1 MMPPGSMNVSGSM
14 GQFPL
19 HSSSHSSSQVHP
31 SLSLAFPTR
40 AHCVVC
46 IATAT
51 LLLPHRVHGESNVQL
66 LAIQSSARLFV
77 SPLTWSW
84 GRAGA

>member
-1 MMPPGSMNVSGSM
+1 MPPGSMNVSGSM

-19 HSSSHSSSQVHP
+19 HFHPESSSGTP
-31 SLSLAFPTR
+31 FPALAFPTR

-51 LLLPHRVHGESNVQL
+51 LLLPHRVHRESNVQL

-77 SPLTWSW
+77 SPLTRSW